1 MTSAF
6 ILDIAGERLAELL
19 ATLAA
24 DPIEAQRRARQL
36 DAAPIAAVS
45 LGVADA
51 RTAPRETTVAAAF
64 ILAHTRHVPV
74 VLTVDPARQ
83 HPVHVARAV
92 ATLSALHG
100 GRVGVLARADAPTR
114 AWHGTADAGPPTA
127 ADYLELLSGLWDSWP
142 LDAVSPDGSASR
154 FVDDTRIV
162 RVEHPRLPGIGGPL
176 TLPTD
181 GLNKPP
187 LLLLHD
193 GTAGSSAPQAI
204 DLVLHREPSEPT
216 RYASAS
222 GFVELAIGTDF
233 PAPVDGHAPH
243 AGRGLRAALGL
254 GPSRPAGLKTQRV
267 FEEGTTAQRV

>member
-1 MTSAF
+1 MTSAL
-6 ILDIAGERLAELL
+6 ILDIAGERLADWL
-19 ATLAA
+19 AALAA
-24 DPIEAQRRARQL
+24 DPIEAQRRARSL

-45 LGVADA
+45 LGVADTL
-51 RTAPRETTVAAAF
+51 TAPRDTMVAAAF
-64 ILAHTRHVPV
+64 ILAHTRHVPI

-83 HPVHVARAV
+83 HPVHVARTV

-114 AWHGTADAGPPTA
+114 AWHRPADAGAPTA

-142 LDAVSPDGSASR
+142 LDAVSPDGSAAR
-154 FVDDTRIV
+154 FVDDARIV

-193 GTAGSSAPQAI
+193 GTAGSSAPPAV
-204 DLVLHREPSEPT
+204 DLVLHRDPSEPA
-216 RYASAS
+216 RHASETGRIA
-222 GFVELAIGTDF
+222 LLTGTDF
-233 PAPVDGHAPH
+233 PAQGVGRTPR
-243 AGRGLRAALGL
+243 AGDGLRAALGL
-254 GPSRPAGLKTQRV
+254 GPSRPAGLKAQRV
-267 FEEGTTAQRV
+267 FEESTNAQRV